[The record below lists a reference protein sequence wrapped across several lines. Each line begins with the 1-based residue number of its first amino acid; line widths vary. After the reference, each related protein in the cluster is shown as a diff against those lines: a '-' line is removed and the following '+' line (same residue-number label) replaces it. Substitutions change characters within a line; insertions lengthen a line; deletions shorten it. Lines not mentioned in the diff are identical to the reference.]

1 MLFYFIFLCC
11 PICTHHDPQI
21 IFSCVLHLTD
31 VLVGKME
38 EIEIILIVIIVVLV
52 LIALIVMMIKCI
64 EASRKGEEVSNVSLL
79 SFYLVPNQ
87 PQTCLHSIYDYGV

>member
-1 MLFYFIFLCC
+1 
-11 PICTHHDPQI
+11 
-21 IFSCVLHLTD
+21 
-31 VLVGKME
+31 ME

-87 PQTCLHSIYDYGV
+87 PQTCLHSIYDYGVWMRRNMYDHCLTGNGMWHMPFDNNAWRLLE